1 MISKEFEKELGYI
14 TDTNLREFIT
24 KVLDSL
30 PVYFST
36 TAAST
41 TGKYHPSYALGEGGL
56 VRHTK
61 AAVRIAKELIG
72 SGLFGKMNEDVIYA
86 SLIVHDGLKCGN
98 NGSQHTVF
106 DHPML
111 ISQFVEEKANEFNF
125 EDKDTLAEIKKCVE
139 CHMGQWNTD
148 KRSSVILPKPETK
161 IEKVVHLADYLASR
175 KCLEF
180 NFEV

>member
-14 TDTNLREFIT
+14 TDANLREFIT

-61 AAVRIAKELIG
+61 AAVGIARDLIR
-72 SGLFGKMNEDVIYA
+72 SGLFSKVNEDVVYA
-86 SLIVHDGLKCGN
+86 SLIIHDGLKCGN
-98 NGSQHTVF
+98 NGSQYTVF
-106 DHPML
+106 DHPIL

-125 EDKDTLAEIKKCVE
+125 ENKDLIAEIKKCVE

-148 KRSSVILPKPETK
+148 KRSSVVLPKPKTV
-161 IEKVVHLADYLASR
+161 IEKLVHLADYLASR
-175 KCLEF
+175 KSLEF

>member
-14 TDTNLREFIT
+14 SDSKLREFIT

-41 TGKYHPSYALGEGGL
+41 TGKYHPSYALGNGGL

-61 AAVRIAKELIG
+61 AAVRIAKELVG
-72 SGLFGKMNEDVIYA
+72 SGLFGTVNEDVIYA

-98 NGSQHTVF
+98 NGSQYTVF
-106 DHPML
+106 DHPLL
-111 ISQFVEEKANEFNF
+111 ISKFVEEKANEFNF
-125 EDKDTLAEIKKCVE
+125 ENKDIISEIKKCVE

-148 KRSSVILPKPETK
+148 KRSSVVLPKPETK

-175 KCLEF
+175 KILEV

>member
-14 TDTNLREFIT
+14 KDSNLREFIT

-61 AAVRIAKELIG
+61 AAVRIAKELVG
-72 SGLFGKMNEDVIYA
+72 SGLFGTVNEDVIYP

-98 NGSQHTVF
+98 NGSQYTVF
-106 DHPML
+106 DHPLL
-111 ISQFVEEKANEFNF
+111 ISNFVEEKANEFNF
-125 EDKDTLAEIKKCVE
+125 EDKDTISEIKKCVE

-148 KRSSVILPKPETK
+148 KRSGVILPKPETK

>member
-14 TDTNLREFIT
+14 KNTKLQEFIT

-36 TAAST
+36 IAAST
-41 TGKYHPSYALGEGGL
+41 TGKHHPSYALGEGGL
-56 VRHTK
+56 LRHTK
-61 AAVRIAKELIG
+61 AAVGIAKELIG
-72 SGLFGKMNEDVIYA
+72 SGLFPKMNEDVVYA

-98 NGSQHTVF
+98 NGSQYTVF
-106 DHPML
+106 DHPLL
-111 ISQFVEEKANEFNF
+111 ISKFVEEKANEYNF
-125 EDKDTLAEIKKCVE
+125 EDKELIKEIQKCVE

-148 KRSSVILPKPETK
+148 RRSSVTLPKPTTK
-161 IEKVVHLADYLASR
+161 IEKFVHLADYLASR
-175 KCLEF
+175 KCLEY